1 MTGRDHLIIKVVL
14 VYRLNENLRLKQNK
28 VVPLR
33 FLIRYLAAFH
43 LSPAA
48 NKKYTFFVYIF
59 EETRILCCIPW
70 RGKQKYQVTKVS
82 SFKFGNESMDDRM
95 IIEFAGV
102 STSNSSLE
110 VTCTSSS

>member
-43 LSPAA
+43 LSPAV
-48 NKKYTFFVYIF
+48 NKKYSHACVFFI
-59 EETRILCCIPW
+59 
-70 RGKQKYQVTKVS
+70 YQGMPRYAT
-82 SFKFGNESMDDRM
+82 
-95 IIEFAGV
+95 
-102 STSNSSLE
+102 
-110 VTCTSSS
+110 